1 MERRQFLQKAAIG
14 SVAAVTAGSLVQAPA
29 VHAKKQIQWKMVTTW
44 PPKLP
49 YLQDAAELLAKK
61 VEIMSD
67 GQFRIKVFAGGE
79 LVPPL
84 QTFDAVQKGTTVQA
98 GSGVA
103 YYQAGKAPAAQ
114 WFAAVPFGLNAAGM
128 AAGMNSAA
136 DLSCGKKPM
145 RLLASFPVREAVPGP
160 RWQDG
165 STRKSKL
172 PRISRG

>member
-14 SVAAVTAGSLVQAPA
+14 SVAAVTAGSLIHAPA
-29 VHAKKQIQWKMVTTW
+29 VHAKKQIRWKMVTTW

-67 GQFRIKVFAGGE
+67 GQFKIKVFAGGE

-98 GSGVA
+98 GSGAGYTLLYDQHVRVDVI
-103 YYQAGKAPAAQ
+103 YQRLSKRGQAWINVLGCLF
-114 WFAAVPFGLNAAGM
+114 FA
-128 AAGMNSAA
+128 
-136 DLSCGKKPM
+136 DKEKD
-145 RLLASFPVREAVPGP
+145 VR
-160 RWQDG
+160 
-165 STRKSKL
+165 
-172 PRISRG
+172 